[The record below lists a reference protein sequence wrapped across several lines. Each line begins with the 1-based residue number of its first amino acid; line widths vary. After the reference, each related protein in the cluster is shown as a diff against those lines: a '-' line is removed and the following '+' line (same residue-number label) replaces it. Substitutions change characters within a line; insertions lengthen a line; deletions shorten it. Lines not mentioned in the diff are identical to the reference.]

1 MPAVTA
7 PDLDALRRSID
18 EIDSRLLALIEERVR
33 LVLSV
38 GDYKRQ
44 HGLPIYD
51 PERERKLIER
61 LTAEARAPLEEVV
74 HSPQAERQ
82 KVNHIA
88 SMAYLAQ
95 VCLDLGESTQADQLA
110 HRAVQRCDEEGL
122 TSHPSTSFAYI
133 ALSAVLAQ
141 RGVFAEAEAVLAR
154 GVEPHLPADVL
165 GVFVYL
171 PAAGGSP

>member
-1 MPAVTA
+1 MLTVTA

-61 LTAEARAPLEEVV
+61 LTAEAREPLEPGTVRRIF
-74 HSPQAERQ
+74 ERL
-82 KVNHIA
+82 I
-88 SMAYLAQ
+88 
-95 VCLDLGESTQADQLA
+95 DESRRLEQRHAD
-110 HRAVQRCDEEGL
+110 E
-122 TSHPSTSFAYI
+122 
-133 ALSAVLAQ
+133 
-141 RGVFAEAEAVLAR
+141 
-154 GVEPHLPADVL
+154 
-165 GVFVYL
+165 
-171 PAAGGSP
+171 